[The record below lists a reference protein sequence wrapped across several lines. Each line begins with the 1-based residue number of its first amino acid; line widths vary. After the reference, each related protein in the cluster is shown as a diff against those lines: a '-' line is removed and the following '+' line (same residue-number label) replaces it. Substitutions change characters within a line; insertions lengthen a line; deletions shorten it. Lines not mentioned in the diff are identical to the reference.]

1 MFYKNCR
8 ELPYHNFNEVQV
20 ENSFIYLIKN
30 KKSYKRFDN
39 LMNKEPKDFT
49 QDELVWFNGIAKDL
63 ERLWID
69 LLDEYFRLTNDFSQ
83 TKFFKDRSELLFLE
97 TKKEIL
103 ESLFKIND
111 FDLTEDQ
118 RNQLNGI
125 LKKYRVTDFK
135 TSILGTN
142 DDINLKISQL
152 KTSKSSDKKSNF
164 EETLAVMRM
173 NGVNVNRH
181 EVTVSEFVAMIN
193 MMSKSGSKA
202 KSNSS
207 VK

>member
-103 ESLFKIND
+103 ETLFKIND
-111 FDLTEDQ
+111 FDLSEDQ
-118 RNQLNGI
+118 RNQLNCI

-152 KTSKSSDKKSNF
+152 KTNKSSDKKSNF
-164 EETLAVMRM
+164 EETLAMMRM

-181 EVTVSEFVAMIN
+181 EVTVSEFVVMIN
-193 MMSKSGSKA
+193 MMSK
-202 KSNSS
+202 KST
-207 VK
+207 VKN